1 MPKKKSPLDVP
12 QNQDSWYFLV
22 RKLRLWIKPDEGEPQ
37 RPYISMVVNLQTGMI
52 HGQNLGPKPSP
63 QEVQKLLFETML
75 HPEKGLEIR
84 AQRPQRI
91 FFEEREWLEALGPV
105 LQQIGVQAKY
115 RSMKSD
121 FDALIQELEEHL
133 GLSSVEPPGLLAQKG
148 VNVRLLAGLF
158 AAAADFYRAE
168 PWVQLSNSDLL
179 AVRVAPQKEPYYVTV
194 MGQGGIEYGLAV
206 YQTWED
212 VLLQHRPV
220 DRVEEALSASGV
232 HVFFYNPIHEVPF
245 DDLDA
250 VEAYGWEV
258 AGPQAYPVPY
268 IFTAEEEVQRPGR
281 DELLW
286 YEATLRAIP
295 EFASQHLA
303 TGSHAERGNKEK
315 EQAIEANLAVST
327 SAGKM
332 QVEVRYPGGEFEA
345 GLEPVHDDLD
355 LLDREEHQPG
365 GPPFDRRA
373 MEGQMAHLL
382 GRSETGLEEQAARAQ
397 EVMYEAWEE
406 SNPARRISLAHKA
419 LKISPDC
426 ADAYVLLAEEEAD
439 TVQRA
444 LELYQKGVIAGR
456 RTLGEDFFKENV
468 GYFWGLLE
476 TRPYMRAMQGKASCL
491 WQMGRRQEA
500 LEMYSEMLR
509 LNPGDNQGIRY
520 VLADLLLEMHRDA
533 DLAKLL
539 RQYKDEASAAWRFT
553 QALLE
558 YRKTGASAKAN
569 RLIQAALEFNPHV
582 LPYLRGKKR
591 IPNRLPDYIGF
602 GDENEASVYAANHL
616 NHWRRTSGA
625 LDWLQSQADA
635 LGPLIGSY
643 GDLGNQE
650 KESPFIPLDKGDL
663 PTGKKG
669 KRRTR
674 SGLKIG
680 DTVQV
685 QAGIKDPDY
694 GIDLTGW
701 RGEVTDLDEDEQG
714 NSLVLIEWDSQTLES
729 MPDEEIEKSEED
741 GLDWTEMYLLESEV
755 RRAERRDTAQQR
767 QASRDKRAA
776 QFPWAYLGEQGRRI
790 QAVLQG
796 VDPEDEWAAFQAWD
810 AHLRQHMQ
818 LPFTAAVGE
827 PVEVGWLEVDD
838 RVKVVAFEA
847 PDETWGVQVRV
858 AKGKQQAS
866 LALYDLDFSAGKRA
880 NEELLDDYL
889 TWYTER

>member
-1 MPKKKSPLDVP
+1 MPKKKSPLDLP
-12 QNQDSWYFLV
+12 QTQDSWYFLV
-22 RKLRLWIKPDEGEPQ
+22 RKLRLWINPEEGEPQ
-37 RPYISMVVNLQTGMI
+37 RPYLSLVVNLQTGAI
-52 HGQNLGPKPSP
+52 HGQDLGPKPGP
-63 QEVQKLLFETML
+63 GEVQKLLFESML
-75 HPEKGLEIR
+75 HPEKGLEIP

-91 FFEEREWLEALGPV
+91 FFEEREWLEELGPA

-115 RSMKSD
+115 RSMRSD
-121 FDALIQELEEHL
+121 FDPLIQELEEHL
-133 GLSSVEPPGLLAQKG
+133 GQGSAEPPGLLAQKG

-158 AAAADFYRAE
+158 VAAADFYRAG

-179 AVRVAPQKEPYYVTV
+179 AVRVEPQKEPYYVTV
-194 MGQGGIEYGLAV
+194 MGQGGVEYGLAV

-212 VLLQHRPV
+212 VLLQHRPI

-232 HVFFYNPIHEVPF
+232 HVFFYNPIQEVPF

-286 YEATLRAIP
+286 YEAALRAIP
-295 EFASQHLA
+295 QFVSQHLA
-303 TGSHAERGNKEK
+303 GGTHAARENQEQD
-315 EQAIEANLAVST
+315 QAIEASLAVST
-327 SAGKM
+327 SAGKA
-332 QVEVRYPGGEFEA
+332 QVQVRYPGGELEA

-355 LLDREEHQPG
+355 QLDREEHQPG

-373 MEGQMAHLL
+373 MEGQLAHLL
-382 GRSETGLEEQAARAQ
+382 GSQGDSSLNKQARDAQ
-397 EVMYEAWEE
+397 DVMYQAWDE

-439 TVQRA
+439 TIQRA

-456 RTLGEDFFKENV
+456 RTLGEDYFEESV
-468 GYFWGLLE
+468 GHFWGLLE

-500 LEMYSEMLR
+500 LEIYSEMLR

-520 VLADLLLEMHRDA
+520 VLADLLLGMNRDA

-539 RQYKDEASAAWRFT
+539 RQYKDDASAVWRFT

-569 RLIQAALEFNPHV
+569 RFIQDALEFNPYV

-602 GDENEASVYAANHL
+602 GDENEASVYAASHL
-616 NHWRRTSGA
+616 NFWRRTPGA

-635 LGPLIGSY
+635 LGPLI
-643 GDLGNQE
+643 
-650 KESPFIPLDKGDL
+650 KESPLASSDKGEL
-663 PTGKKG
+663 PAGKKS

-694 GIDLTGW
+694 DIDLSGW
-701 RGEVTDLDEDEQG
+701 QGEVTDLDEDEQG
-714 NSLVLIEWDSQTLES
+714 NTLVLIEWDSQTLEG

-741 GLDWTEMYLLESEV
+741 GLDWSEMYLLESEV
-755 RRAERRDTAQQR
+755 KRAERRDTPQQR
-767 QASRDKRAA
+767 QASREKRAA

-796 VDPEDEWAAFQAWD
+796 VAPEDEWAAFQAWD
-810 AHLRQHMQ
+810 AHLRQHLQ
-818 LPFTAAVGE
+818 LPFTAEVSE
-827 PVEVGWLEVDD
+827 PVEVDWLEVND

-847 PDETWGVQVRV
+847 LDESWGVQVRA
-858 AKGKQQAS
+858 AKGKRQAS
-866 LALYDLDFSAGKRA
+866 LALYDLEFAAGKKA

-889 TWYTER
+889 TWYMER